1 MPQLLKVR
9 FVSLGHPQA
18 RMDDLL
24 LSFQGP
30 EGRAT
35 DSTLWLRN
43 GGGKSSILNL
53 FFAIVRPHKGEFL
66 GGKAEAKQRSLND
79 YILPGDR
86 GVAVAEWQLDPAA
99 DSLPLESE
107 RFITGVFYERRE
119 GSGELRRLFF
129 SSRVAPEHPEST
141 IENLP
146 LYAVSNGA
154 RMRRTLGAS
163 GRPSDRFGTALR
175 I

>member
-1 MPQLLKVR
+1 MFYASASGLRARMATDTAIPGDGATTRGDGPLSTCSRGARRTLSGTRRDNNLMPQLLKLR

-30 EGRAT
+30 DGRAI

-66 GGKAEAKQRSLND
+66 G
-79 YILPGDR
+79 
-86 GVAVAEWQLDPAA
+86 
-99 DSLPLESE
+99 
-107 RFITGVFYERRE
+107 
-119 GSGELRRLFF
+119 
-129 SSRVAPEHPEST
+129 
-141 IENLP
+141 
-146 LYAVSNGA
+146 
-154 RMRRTLGAS
+154 
-163 GRPSDRFGTALR
+163 
-175 I
+175 